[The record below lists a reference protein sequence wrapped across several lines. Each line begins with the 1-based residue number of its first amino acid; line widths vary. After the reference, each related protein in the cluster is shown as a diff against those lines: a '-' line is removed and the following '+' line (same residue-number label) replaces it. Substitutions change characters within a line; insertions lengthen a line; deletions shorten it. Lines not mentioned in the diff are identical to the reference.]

1 MESNKYLYALAG
13 IGMMMLRNNGIFVFI
28 PMMLSIIILIKHVR
42 MKVLLTS
49 LVMIVISITPDIVIK
64 ETLDLPQ
71 LFQER
76 VGIPLQQYSRTVA
89 VGAPLTKAEE
99 NYTIRM
105 MMPEQIKTW
114 YDPFTADLIKW
125 NSNFDFITSITTR
138 MNSGKLGNH

>member
-1 MESNKYLYALAG
+1 MS
-13 IGMMMLRNNGIFVFI
+13 F
-28 PMMLSIIILIKHVR
+28 P
-42 MKVLLTS
+42 LL
-49 LVMIVISITPDIVIK
+49 PDIVIK

-125 NSNFDFITSITTR
+125 NSNFDFYYFNNHPDEFWKAWKSLGERNKETYVEAWLLPHTDTGIPRTR
-138 MNSGKLGNH
+138 RNDAVEIRMGLFGK